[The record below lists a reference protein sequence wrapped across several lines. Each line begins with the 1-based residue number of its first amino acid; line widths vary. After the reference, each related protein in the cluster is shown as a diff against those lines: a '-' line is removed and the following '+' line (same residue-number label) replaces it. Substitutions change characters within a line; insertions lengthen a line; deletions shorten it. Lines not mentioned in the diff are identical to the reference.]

1 MGKQRSGDRATDR
14 AAQQQSALAQKL
26 ISQSDPTREL
36 LFDQTNA
43 FLGGDF
49 DVTGLPQFA
58 AGKDI
63 IESQFG
69 RARES
74 VIAGTPTGGALT
86 SALTNV
92 EGGRASALTGLV
104 GNLAETEQNR
114 ALQLGT
120 FGAAIGTQGLSSA
133 GNIQGI
139 RAQTQA
145 AQNAAKTEVVSSA
158 AGGYLGGK

>member
-1 MGKQRSGDRATDR
+1 MGKERSGDRAAGQ
-14 AAQQQSALAQKL
+14 AAQAQTALAQKL
-26 ISQSDPTREL
+26 IGQSDPTRRL
-36 LFDQTNA
+36 LFDQANA

-49 DVTGLPQFA
+49 DVTGLPQFG

-69 RARES
+69 RAREA

-92 EGGRASALTGLV
+92 EGARASSLTGLV
-104 GNLAETEQNR
+104 GSLAEAEQNR

-120 FGAAIGTQGLSSA
+120 FGAAAGTQGLASA
-133 GNIQGI
+133 GAIQGS
-139 RAQTQA
+139 RAQSQA
-145 AQNAAKTEVVSSA
+145 AQNAAKTEA
-158 AGGYLGGK
+158 AGTAAGAFLGTK